1 MYELLLR
8 TETLFV
14 GLPPLVLL
22 IAGIV
27 ACGVGSVLW
36 LGGSRHSAIII
47 GLFGAAIG
55 VVVGLLA
62 SQWFKFP
69 PWIAMIAGAVVLA
82 GIFVLLRNVLILVLA
97 VLVLSGLS
105 GGGYLAVVLDRA
117 GPQTAPEVGSASQS
131 FTAMEPA
138 RRLAYMDE
146 ISSKSQAFEQRF
158 KALLSNTEETVRPH
172 FWPVVLVAAV
182 GAVVAIALIWWVAKI
197 VIALAYSIV
206 GTTVIFLGIQAT
218 LLAARYAAVSALSDR
233 RVALPVAFLA
243 MILIGWIWQLF
254 SHHRRTARKEPEAP
268 AEQE

>member
-1 MYELLLR
+1 MYELLVR

-27 ACGVGSVLW
+27 ACVVGLVLW
-36 LGGSRHSAIII
+36 LGGTRHSAIII

-55 VVVGLLA
+55 VVVGLLV

-69 PWIAMIAGAVVLA
+69 PWIGMAAGAVVLA

-117 GPQTAPEVGSASQS
+117 APRAESATQS

-158 KALLSNTEETVRPH
+158 KAMASNTEEAVRPH

-197 VIALAYSIV
+197 IIALAYSIV
-206 GTTVIFLGIQAT
+206 GTAIIFLGVQAT
-218 LLAARYAAVSALSDR
+218 LLAAQYTAVSSLADR
-233 RVALPVAFLA
+233 RIALPVAFLA
-243 MILIGWIWQLF
+243 MILVGWIWQLF
-254 SHHRRTARKEPEAP
+254 SHHRRTVRQEPEAP
-268 AEQE
+268 AQEG